1 MIAVSANAALVVIMV
16 LGVWVDV
23 RTRRIPNGLTAT
35 AVVMAL
41 ALRAVL
47 GAGPL
52 IDGLLGA
59 GLALVLLVPLFA
71 LGGVGG
77 GDAKLLVAVGAFLGP
92 HGFLIALL
100 ATAIAGGL
108 LSAAYAAQR
117 GVILPVLLNTKELL
131 RYVFTAGRSGERTTL
146 QAPGT
151 LSIPY
156 GIAIAVG
163 ALFAL
168 WYEGGVQ
175 VG

>member
-1 MIAVSANAALVVIMV
+1 MVAVSIDAALVVIMV
-16 LGVWVDV
+16 LGMWLDV

-35 AVVMAL
+35 AVMVAL

-52 IDGLLGA
+52 IDGVFGA
-59 GLALVLLVPLFA
+59 GLALALLLPLFA

-92 HGFLIALL
+92 KGFLVALL

-108 LSAAYAAQR
+108 LSTAYAARR
-117 GVILPVLLNTKELL
+117 GVILPVLLNTRELL
-131 RYVFTAGRSGERTTL
+131 RYVFTGGRSGERTTL
-146 QAPGT
+146 EAPGT
-151 LSIPY
+151 LSVPY
-156 GIAIAVG
+156 GIAIAAG

-168 WYEGGVQ
+168 WYEGGMR